1 MPWKGYGEQNIFLWQ
16 YLIKKSK
23 EKKVLG
29 ILIDSKLKFSDHIKN
44 VCKRAF
50 QKIFISS
57 RLTNYLNDSQK
68 SWFLI
73 SRLAISH

>member
-1 MPWKGYGEQNIFLWQ
+1 MPWKGYGERNIFLWQ

-29 ILIDSKLKFSDHIKN
+29 IIIDSKLKFSDHIKTL
-44 VCKRAF
+44 CKRAF

-57 RLTNYLNDSQK
+57 RLTNDLNDSQK
-68 SWFLI
+68 S
-73 SRLAISH
+73 

>member
-1 MPWKGYGEQNIFLWQ
+1 MSARMPWKGYGERNIFLWQ

-29 ILIDSKLKFSDHIKN
+29 IIVVSKLQFSDHIKN
-44 VCKRAF
+44 LCKRAF

-57 RLTNYLNDSQK
+57 RLTNDLNDSQK
-68 SWFLI
+68 S
-73 SRLAISH
+73 

>member
-1 MPWKGYGEQNIFLWQ
+1 MPWKGYGERNIFVWQ

-29 ILIDSKLKFSDHIKN
+29 IIIDSKLKFNDHIKN
-44 VCKRAF
+44 LCKRAF

-57 RLTNYLNDSQK
+57 RLTNDLNDSQK
-68 SWFLI
+68 S
-73 SRLAISH
+73 